1 MYGTA
6 ASQWTCRALARD
18 TGKSSSYQSVESK
31 LANGEANPQ
40 EITSLFDA
48 VEVETRVAL

>member
-1 MYGTA
+1 M
-6 ASQWTCRALARD
+6 L
-18 TGKSSSYQSVESK
+18 SSFPNSSDSFTKTFAGIPYESVESK

-48 VEVETRVAL
+48 VEVEARVAL